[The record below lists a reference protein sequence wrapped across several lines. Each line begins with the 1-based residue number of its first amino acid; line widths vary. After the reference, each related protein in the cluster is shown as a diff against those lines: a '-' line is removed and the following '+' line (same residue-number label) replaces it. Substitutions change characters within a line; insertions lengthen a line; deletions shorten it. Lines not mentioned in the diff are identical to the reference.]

1 MKRSCKK
8 SRKNLMPFLTG
19 QLAEERAREVKAHLA
34 DCPLCSREAA
44 DLGAAWELLGTSLPD
59 EHFKD
64 IAPGVLATIK
74 SSEHRDNILN
84 KFITLLFRTPAP
96 ALGTLIALLA
106 LPTGI
111 YLGKNLYLNTAYA
124 LNPEE
129 VVAAQAEALPLDI
142 FNDFPDDSIG
152 SVYVNLGEEA
162 YQGTTPE
169 AY

>member
-8 SRKNLMPFLTG
+8 ARKNIMPFLAG
-19 QLAEERAREVKAHLA
+19 QMAEERAREVKAHLA

-44 DLGAAWELLGTSLPD
+44 DLGAAWKLLGTPLPD

-74 SSEHRDNILN
+74 SSGHRDNLLN
-84 KFITLLFRTPAP
+84 KFMILLFRTPAP
-96 ALGTLIALLA
+96 AMGTLIALLA

>member
-8 SRKNLMPFLTG
+8 SRKNLMSFLTG

-44 DLGAAWELLGTSLPD
+44 DLGAAWELLGTPLPD

-74 SSEHRDNILN
+74 SAGYRDNLLN
-84 KFITLLFRTPAP
+84 KFMTLIFRTPAP

>member
-8 SRKNLMPFLTG
+8 TRRNLMPFLTG
-19 QLAEERAREVKAHLA
+19 QLAEERAREVKEHLA
-34 DCPLCSREAA
+34 GCPLCIREAA
-44 DLGAAWELLGTSLPD
+44 DLRAAWEFLGTALPD

-64 IAPGVLATIK
+64 IAPGVLATLK
-74 SSEHRDNILN
+74 NARHRDNLLN
-84 KFITLLFRTPAP
+84 KFMTLLFRTPAP
-96 ALGTLIALLA
+96 ALGTFIALLA

-129 VVAAQAEALPLDI
+129 VVAAQAEALPFDI
-142 FNDFPDDSIG
+142 FNDFPDNSIG
-152 SVYVNLGEEA
+152 SVYVNLGEDA
-162 YQGTTPE
+162 YQNSTPE

>member
-8 SRKNLMPFLTG
+8 ARKNIMPFLTG
-19 QLAEERAREVKAHLA
+19 QLAEERAREVKEHLA
-34 DCPLCSREAA
+34 FCPLCSREAA
-44 DLGAAWELLGTSLPD
+44 DLGAAWETLGTALPE

-74 SSEHRDNILN
+74 SAGHRDNLLN
-84 KFITLLFRTPAP
+84 KFMNLLFRTP

-129 VVAAQAEALPLDI
+129 VVSAPAEGLPFDI
-142 FNDFPDDSIG
+142 FDDFPDDSIG

>member
-8 SRKNLMPFLTG
+8 ARKNIMPFLTG
-19 QLAEERAREVKAHLA
+19 QLTEERAREVKEHLA
-34 DCPLCSREAA
+34 GCPLCSREAD
-44 DLGAAWELLGTSLPD
+44 DLGAAWETLGSALPE

-74 SSEHRDNILN
+74 SAGHRDNLLN
-84 KFITLLFRTPAP
+84 KLMNLLFRTP

-129 VVAAQAEALPLDI
+129 VVAAPAEALPLDI

-162 YQGTTPE
+162 YQNTTPE

>member
-1 MKRSCKK
+1 MS
-8 SRKNLMPFLTG
+8 FLTG

-34 DCPLCSREAA
+34 GCPLCSREAA
-44 DLGAAWELLGTSLPD
+44 DLGAAWEFLGTPLPD

-74 SSEHRDNILN
+74 SSGHRDNLLN
-84 KFITLLFRTPAP
+84 KFMILLFRTPAP

>member
-8 SRKNLMPFLTG
+8 ARNNIMPLLTG
-19 QLAEERAREVKAHLA
+19 QLAEERAREVKEHLA
-34 DCPLCSREAA
+34 GCPLCSREAA
-44 DLGAAWELLGTSLPD
+44 DLGAAWETLGTALPE

-74 SSEHRDNILN
+74 STEHRDNLLY
-84 KFITLLFRTPAP
+84 KFMNLLFRTP

-129 VVAAQAEALPLDI
+129 VVAAPAEALPLDI

-162 YQGTTPE
+162 YQNTTPE

>member
-8 SRKNLMPFLTG
+8 ARKNIMPFLTG
-19 QLAEERAREVKAHLA
+19 QMAEERAREVKAHLA

-44 DLGAAWELLGTSLPD
+44 DLGAAWKLLGTPLPD

-74 SSEHRDNILN
+74 SSGHRDNLLN
-84 KFITLLFRTPAP
+84 KFMILLFRTPAP

-152 SVYVNLGEEA
+152 SVYVNQGEEA

>member
-8 SRKNLMPFLTG
+8 ARKNLMPFLTG
-19 QLAEERAREVKAHLA
+19 QMAEERAREVKAHLA

-44 DLGAAWELLGTSLPD
+44 DLGAAWELLGTPLPD

-74 SSEHRDNILN
+74 SSGHRDNLLN
-84 KFITLLFRTPAP
+84 KFMILLFRTPAP
-96 ALGTLIALLA
+96 AMGTLIALLA

-129 VVAAQAEALPLDI
+129 AVAAQAEALPLDI

>member
-1 MKRSCKK
+1 
-8 SRKNLMPFLTG
+8 
-19 QLAEERAREVKAHLA
+19 
-34 DCPLCSREAA
+34 
-44 DLGAAWELLGTSLPD
+44 
-59 EHFKD
+59 
-64 IAPGVLATIK
+64 
-74 SSEHRDNILN
+74 
-84 KFITLLFRTPAP
+84 LLFRTPAP

-129 VVAAQAEALPLDI
+129 VVAAPAEALPLDI

-162 YQGTTPE
+162 YQNTTPE

>member
-1 MKRSCKK
+1 
-8 SRKNLMPFLTG
+8 
-19 QLAEERAREVKAHLA
+19 VKEHLA
-34 DCPLCSREAA
+34 GCPLCSREAD
-44 DLGAAWELLGTSLPD
+44 DLGAAWETLGSALPE

-74 SSEHRDNILN
+74 SAGHRDNLLN
-84 KFITLLFRTPAP
+84 KFINLLFRTPAP

-129 VVAAQAEALPLDI
+129 IVAAQAEALPFDI

-152 SVYVNLGEEA
+152 SVYVNLGEDA
-162 YQGTTPE
+162 YQNTTPE